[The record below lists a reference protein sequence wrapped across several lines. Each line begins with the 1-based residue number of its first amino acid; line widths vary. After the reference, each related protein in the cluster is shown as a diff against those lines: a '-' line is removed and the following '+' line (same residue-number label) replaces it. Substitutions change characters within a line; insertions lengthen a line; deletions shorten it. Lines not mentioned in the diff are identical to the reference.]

1 MIPVYFRKLPSMDH
15 FETLMNSFLL
25 GFLHLIY
32 IQTVIQVI
40 RRKVFIKNLF
50 KDFLLC
56 YLLFYCVA
64 TWVGGAFI
72 VGIVEMVYTPSMG
85 LIRTLILLMGYSSSF
100 IIGKTKTLQKTQN
113 KPF

>member
-1 MIPVYFRKLPSMDH
+1 MY
-15 FETLMNSFLL
+15 
-25 GFLHLIY
+25 LIY
-32 IQTVIQVI
+32 IQAVVQVI
-40 RRKVFIKNLF
+40 RRKVLIKNLF
-50 KDFLLC
+50 KDFLTGDLC

-100 IIGKTKTLQKTQN
+100 IIGKTKKLQKTQN
-113 KPF
+113 KPNVDR